1 MAAATVLSLLTLAGL
16 LVSLSVGQVEIGPDR
31 IVRILAGTDPDAM
44 ARRILLDIRLPRG
57 LTAVFVGAALAVS
70 GAVFQSV
77 SRNALGSPDLI
88 GFTTGAASGAIV
100 QIVFFRSGAAG
111 VMVAAVAGGL
121 LTAVVV
127 YALAA
132 RRRVVGSYRLV
143 LVGIGM
149 GSILSALNGLML
161 AKGALDN
168 AIMANLW
175 LAGSLSARNWGHVV
189 PVMLG
194 CILLIPVIVL
204 LARQLSLVEMG
215 DDLAAQLGVRVERVR
230 LVMVLCAVIL
240 AALATGAAGPIA
252 FIALAAPQLAGRL
265 TPAGR
270 LPVMVAAAMGALLMV
285 IADLIGH
292 VLPLGV
298 SLPIGRLTGVV
309 GGLYLIWLLSRS
321 RTL

>member
-1 MAAATVLSLLTLAGL
+1 MSRLRSSVWVWAPGRCSLRLCPRSMAAATVLSLLTLAGL

-127 YALAA
+127 YAL
-132 RRRVVGSYRLV
+132 G
-143 LVGIGM
+143 
-149 GSILSALNGLML
+149 
-161 AKGALDN
+161 GAPP
-168 AIMANLW
+168 
-175 LAGSLSARNWGHVV
+175 GG
-189 PVMLG
+189 G
-194 CILLIPVIVL
+194 
-204 LARQLSLVEMG
+204 QLSPGSGGHWHGLHS
-215 DDLAAQLGVRVERVR
+215 QCSERTD
-230 LVMVLCAVIL
+230 AGQG
-240 AALATGAAGPIA
+240 GAGQRHHGQPV
-252 FIALAAPQLAGRL
+252 
-265 TPAGR
+265 AGR
-270 LPVMVAAAMGALLMV
+270 LPER
-285 IADLIGH
+285 
-292 VLPLGV
+292 P
-298 SLPIGRLTGVV
+298 
-309 GGLYLIWLLSRS
+309 
-321 RTL
+321 